1 MGYVRE
7 WGDEFLKG
15 LNLEK
20 MYPDTGDIY
29 VCVCVCVF
37 QDIISKYLYLYI
49 VQDKVS
55 VRDKDLELLNV

>member
-20 MYPDTGDIY
+20 MYPMC
-29 VCVCVCVF
+29 VCECVCVF

-49 VQDKVS
+49 VQDKIS